1 MEQLLKDKGYFKFII
16 GRSRVKGQFN
26 RETIQ
31 RKYYEKDWVKQKIEM
46 KQILEVIDEV
56 EDMCNRFLINRIIF
70 ALQIFCGVM
79 AFILFIVGI
88 IVNVQVTKSDSTV
101 KVYNFWDLSWPY
113 FSCFFF
119 IPLISLGL
127 FFVNKHYLNKYERI
141 ISQYFADINI
151 NIFEKQQ
158 IIWKV
163 GELCSY
169 IDLSQVSKLRSKS
182 QELSVTSPQSSQ
194 ASKKIDIEN
203 KNVTIETEHQNNIQ
217 SSFNPIQ
224 INSNINYQKEFYD
237 GNPETLENSAL

>member
-31 RKYYEKDWVKQKIEM
+31 RKYYEKEWVKQKIEI
-46 KQILEVIDEV
+46 KQILEVIDEI
-56 EDMCNRFLINRIIF
+56 EDMCHRFLINRIIF
-70 ALQIFCGVM
+70 TLQIFCAVM
-79 AFILFIVGI
+79 AFTLFIVGI
-88 IVNVQVTKSDSTV
+88 IVNVEVTKSDSSV
-101 KVYNFWDLSWPY
+101 KLYNFWDLSWPY

-127 FFVNKHYLNKYERI
+127 FFINKHYLNKYESI

-163 GELCSY
+163 GEHCSY
-169 IDLSQVSKLRSKS
+169 IDLSQVSKLRSNS
-182 QELSVTSPQSSQ
+182 LELCATSTQSSQ
-194 ASKKIDIEN
+194 ARKKIDIEN
-203 KNVTIETEHQNNIQ
+203 KNLSIETDHQNNIQ
-217 SSFNPIQ
+217 SSSNPIQ
-224 INSNINYQKEFYD
+224 INSNINYQKELHD
-237 GNPETLENSAL
+237 GNPESLDNSAL